1 MVKMIRKD
9 LNDLKTVANGE
20 ARSTDRTRAIQ
31 ASLLKGEVPPIW
43 LKYPI
48 PEITVNAWVRTQP
61 RHPNPTHLCMRAV
74 ARASP
79 MTRLVTWA
87 LLLHQVTDFVARSN
101 QLVEVAA
108 AVVAACK
115 DGIAGMSSPVWM
127 GGFFMPGAF
136 LTVRPAKTPSVHCR
150 ASSARTHAPTTEHCR
165 SSSAEHT
172 RVGGCTLCLLLLLS
186 LSLTLSCSLAGKP
199 CRQRNR
205 LQQKS

>member
-1 MVKMIRKD
+1 MRVSATCCLQVGVEDDDSTRDKTALQRFFERELSVAGSMVKMIRKD

-61 RHPNPTHLCMRAV
+61 RHPNSTHLCMRAV

-87 LLLHQVTDFVARSN
+87 LLLSGHGLRWA
-101 QLVEVAA
+101 LE
-108 AVVAACK
+108 
-115 DGIAGMSSPVWM
+115 
-127 GGFFMPGAF
+127 
-136 LTVRPAKTPSVHCR
+136 
-150 ASSARTHAPTTEHCR
+150 PTR
-165 SSSAEHT
+165 
-172 RVGGCTLCLLLLLS
+172 
-186 LSLTLSCSLAGKP
+186 
-199 CRQRNR
+199 
-205 LQQKS
+205 